1 MGSRRVRVSQRG
13 GDWLGEIIMAS
24 HSGLRIGKRGGR
36 RVGGTG
42 HVGAHG
48 GVAHRVAPVDEPLL
62 PRGVEPLQPRLHLR
76 HFPRPLG
83 RAREA
88 GARVLGDVGPTRA
101 IENLRAQTGRVKI
114 GTIFVS
120 FAQVFGGLADGAFGR
135 ILSSLKP
142 RLLTCT
148 VAGLAYGVLLAWLA
162 AGAAGYDGDSLPLSL
177 VLMFMLGFPVSLPLC
192 AFSGYFIALSVPLLW
207 MGFGAAVCF
216 AGASGRAYRLGTR
229 LLVVHYIGVLI
240 GMLAIPWAVESS
252 AHISAKGLAAIALV
266 LCVYAVGQVAWW
278 RAIRFLDRSSEG
290 TTLPR
295 AVMGPFR
302 LGRLVA
308 GVLALTGCFVVLAEH
323 ETLSLTCRHSTGDC
337 EIVRAGWRTS
347 ARRVPIEAVTVSF
360 GVPRSRLEVASAAR
374 KETLI
379 GVGCI
384 DRKPGAPRLPGAG
397 LFSRCESH
405 GGQVLAAVS
414 EFLGRERGADLHVAY
429 EDPWPSRALAAVLG
443 ALGLSL
449 VASAFLT
456 LRARSMIPTYRRP
469 ASRPPVAR
477 PPLPPASVY
486 PRRRTP

>member
-24 HSGLRIGKRGGR
+24 HSGLGIGKRGGR

-240 GMLAIPWAVESS
+240 GMLSGTEKPTEEMLLGGQLQFAMLFGAVCALPTLFALWFAPALVVFEDAGAATALGTSFR
-252 AHISAKGLAAIALV
+252 AAIAN
-266 LCVYAVGQVAWW
+266 W
-278 RAIRFLDRSSEG
+278 R
-290 TTLPR
+290 PV
-295 AVMGPFR
+295 VMG
-302 LGRLVA
+302 G
-308 GVLALTGCFVVLAEH
+308 
-323 ETLSLTCRHSTGDC
+323 
-337 EIVRAGWRTS
+337 
-347 ARRVPIEAVTVSF
+347 
-360 GVPRSRLEVASAAR
+360 
-374 KETLI
+374 
-379 GVGCI
+379 
-384 DRKPGAPRLPGAG
+384 
-397 LFSRCESH
+397 
-405 GGQVLAAVS
+405 
-414 EFLGRERGADLHVAY
+414 
-429 EDPWPSRALAAVLG
+429 
-443 ALGLSL
+443 
-449 VASAFLT
+449 
-456 LRARSMIPTYRRP
+456 
-469 ASRPPVAR
+469 
-477 PPLPPASVY
+477 
-486 PRRRTP
+486 